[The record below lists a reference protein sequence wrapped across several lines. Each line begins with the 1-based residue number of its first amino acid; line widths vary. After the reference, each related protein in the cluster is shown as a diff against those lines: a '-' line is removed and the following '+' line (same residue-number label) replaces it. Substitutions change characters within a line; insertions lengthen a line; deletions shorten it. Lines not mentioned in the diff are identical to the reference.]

1 MDFGN
6 PKLDEDFGRHKP
18 PHGEA
23 AEKKNTGFQTI
34 AFPPLDPKTHE
45 KLCF

>member
-23 AEKKNTGFQTI
+23 AEKKKHWLPNN
-34 AFPPLDPKTHE
+34 
-45 KLCF
+45 CFSSFGPQNP